1 MTTRE
6 LNAIG
11 HAAAAGVRY
20 ASGPEAAKAAD
31 AARRAQEARDL
42 WPFPWAY
49 PPPASERRNPTG
61 QILMPAQTLVSANTP
76 TLVLRYP
83 VPSGFQFELTDIMFA
98 AVTSGMVLIG
108 NPGDVLFTVNR
119 NTPAA
124 GFAPQGSP
132 LADFQLIPFNFGSPS
147 HGPIQLRHSENFQ
160 PTDIVSLYVTN
171 VGATAG
177 SPNFIVGMFAGW
189 QRKA

>member
-1 MTTRE
+1 MANQFDLRRGPT
-6 LNAIG
+6 LS
-11 HAAAAGVRY
+11 Y
-20 ASGPEAAKAAD
+20 ASGPQAVKAAD
-31 AARRAQEARDL
+31 EARRIQEARDL
-42 WPFPWAY
+42 WPFPWVY

-61 QILMPAQTLVSANTP
+61 YIVMPAETLVSANTP
-76 TLVLRYP
+76 TLVLQYK

-98 AVTSGMVLIG
+98 AVTTNMQLLG
-108 NPGDVLFTVNR
+108 NPGDVLYTVNR
-119 NTPAA
+119 NTPAS

-132 LADFQLIPFNFGSPS
+132 LADFQLVPFPFGSPT

-160 PTDIVSLYVTN
+160 PTDIISVYATN

-177 SPNFIVGMFAGW
+177 PPNYIVAMLAGW